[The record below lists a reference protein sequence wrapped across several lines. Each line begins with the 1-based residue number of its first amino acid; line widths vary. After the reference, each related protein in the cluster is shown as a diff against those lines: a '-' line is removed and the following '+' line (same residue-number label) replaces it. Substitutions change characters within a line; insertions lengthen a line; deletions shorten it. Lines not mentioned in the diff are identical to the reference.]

1 MVYAVNDSKGRYQLW
16 KDLVQLSKG
25 TNFPWIV
32 GGDFNSV
39 LSTQERLQY
48 RDNANE
54 MIPFQ
59 NSVVDCDL
67 EDIKFNGNFFTW
79 NNKQEG
85 KDRVYAK
92 LDRFLANHK
101 WMDKYTTAEVTFFLE
116 GEFDHSPGL
125 LSIYP
130 NMQNSKKPSRYFN
143 FWKNLEGF
151 IDTVNKNW
159 KVRTISNP
167 MFCLVSH
174 LKKLKSCLKVLNRQ
188 GKRNV
193 EIQEHESYQHMI
205 KIQQSLQQNPGNA
218 ETRVHKR
225 IFQEGPMVT
234 QRQADWLLQD
244 YTKEEVKDA
253 LHSIPDDKA
262 LGPNGRL
269 LKEINATIVTL
280 IPKSVCPESMSD
292 YRPIACCNVIYKIAS
307 KMICKRLEEVLTG
320 IISENR
326 CGFVKGKKIAH
337 NIMICQDMVWGDM
350 IEEVQSQLVC
360 SRLTFKKLM
369 ICLLG
374 IS

>member
-85 KDRVYAK
+85 KDRVYEK

-101 WMDKYTTAEVTFFLE
+101 WMDKYTTAEVTFFPE

-218 ETRVHKR
+218 ELIEAEIRPRHFYVESHRNYISYLSKKAKVAWIKSGDDNTKVFHASLKR
-225 IFQEGPMVT
+225 R
-234 QRQADWLLQD
+234 RQQNTI
-244 YTKEEVKDA
+244 YSIKD
-253 LHSIPDDKA
+253 
-262 LGPNGRL
+262 
-269 LKEINATIVTL
+269 
-280 IPKSVCPESMSD
+280 
-292 YRPIACCNVIYKIAS
+292 
-307 KMICKRLEEVLTG
+307 
-320 IISENR
+320 
-326 CGFVKGKKIAH
+326 
-337 NIMICQDMVWGDM
+337 
-350 IEEVQSQLVC
+350 
-360 SRLTFKKLM
+360 
-369 ICLLG
+369 
-374 IS
+374 